1 MPTPPEGSAMGFRAL
16 PLGHHAAASP
26 ARHRV
31 RALPSP
37 PLPAQGFA
45 LSEGVALLDIAVNR
59 TVNSFFDRS
68 LLSTGNRIPPSI
80 LIRPSIDITAAFGRP
95 EARQAKPLSIMDAG
109 SLAQMTSNF
118 VSPGGLASRRGSQ
131 NIKPLSFDAI
141 KQGNKNQDG
150 GVPTPRTSRSHLL
163 AGLRTAPKSATAAAF
178 GPMSPTAADPVQQYA
193 RNAMAANVY
202 AYAQANVYN
211 APKTA
216 FPQYGQ
222 QHAYP
227 GMVGQQYTVD
237 QVLAPPQLSMDEQL
251 QEQMDPNLYAQLVA
265 TNMYLAQQQQRLQQ
279 QLRNVQAAA
288 QQFQQLNINNS
299 QLAQQQQAAAFYEQ
313 QQHLAAQAAAAQ
325 GQQVYYD
332 PATGQYYVDTS
343 AAKVVSSINLEQPM
357 TPGFNNFQQQLLQQQ
372 QQMQQQQ
379 MQQQQQQQQQMQ
391 QQQMQQQQQLQQQ
404 QQQRQQQQQQ
414 QQGAPRVQVS
424 PPPES
429 QQAFRGSSP
438 PRRFDS
444 PTEVAPLPPPSA
456 NAFRRGHK
464 KSSSLAV
471 NSVLA
476 TAAAAGD
483 SGKSPAPKT
492 AVFPATPG
500 TGGYGPGQ
508 ARAGEHPIRQ
518 PRGPPSMD
526 ELKAKPTARHEGS
539 KNFATRTRRSAV
551 HNLVR
556 AGLER
561 RKGSG
566 SSSGSM
572 SPVSETADESTTPIT
587 DNDSDSGRSGSGS
600 LAGEVECGAS
610 RASAAGGWGA
620 IGSDRP
626 GSRQKVRGSVDS
638 NSGCESDSNSF
649 ADVFKNGAL
658 RASKVQEAADGQRK
672 APRLVLTSVE
682 KRKMASVA

>member
-1 MPTPPEGSAMGFRAL
+1 MS
-16 PLGHHAAASP
+16 
-26 ARHRV
+26 
-31 RALPSP
+31 
-37 PLPAQGFA
+37 
-45 LSEGVALLDIAVNR
+45 
-59 TVNSFFDRS
+59 
-68 LLSTGNRIPPSI
+68 
-80 LIRPSIDITAAFGRP
+80 
-95 EARQAKPLSIMDAG
+95 
-109 SLAQMTSNF
+109 SNF

-131 NIKPLSFDAI
+131 NIKPLSFDTI

-150 GVPTPRTSRSHLL
+150 GIPTPRTSRSHLL
-163 AGLRTAPKSATAAAF
+163 AGLRTAPKSAAAASF
-178 GPMSPTAADPVQQYA
+178 GPMSPTGADGPMPQYS
-193 RNAMAANVY
+193 RNAY
-202 AYAQANVYN
+202 GYGQGNVYN
-211 APKTA
+211 PPLTA

-222 QHAYP
+222 QHHHQQQQQQQQHYANA
-227 GMVGQQYTVD
+227 MGQQYTVD

-279 QLRNVQAAA
+279 QLRSVQAAA
-288 QQFQQLNINNS
+288 QQFQQLNIGTN
-299 QLAQQQQAAAFYEQ
+299 QLAQQQAAAFYEQ

-332 PATGQYYVDTS
+332 SATGQYYVDTS
-343 AAKVVSSINLEQPM
+343 AAKAVSAISVEQQPM
-357 TPGFNNFQQQLLQQQ
+357 TPGFNNFQLQMQM
-372 QQMQQQQ
+372 MQQQS
-379 MQQQQQQQQQMQ
+379 
-391 QQQMQQQQQLQQQ
+391 
-404 QQQRQQQQQQ
+404 RQQQQQ
-414 QQGAPRVQVS
+414 GGTPRVQVS
-424 PPPES
+424 PPPEG
-429 QQAFRGSSP
+429 QQGSFRGSSP

-444 PTEVAPLPPPSA
+444 PTEVTPLPPPSA

-476 TAAAAGD
+476 AAAAAGD
-483 SGKSPAPKT
+483 AGKSPAPKT
-492 AVFPATPG
+492 ATFPAPA

-526 ELKAKPTARHEGS
+526 ELKSKPTAKHEGS

-572 SPVSETADESTTPIT
+572 SPVSETAEESATPIT
-587 DNDSDSGRSGSGS
+587 DNESDSGRSGSGS
-600 LAGEVECGAS
+600 LAGEVECRNS

-638 NSGCESDSNSF
+638 NSGSESDSNSF

-658 RASKVQEAADGQRK
+658 RASKSQEAADGQRK